1 MSLVGN
7 FGVLFA
13 RLAIGYDFVWCIV
26 PFGHMIMW
34 KSGLRKILLYKK
46 TQQIQGLQRYQNP
59 AIEVL
64 KIFFQLVY
72 ASISLHPLSLVWTI
86 CMVHTNLP
94 CSVSTFY
101 FRFRSWIYY
110 YCHANWT
117 SDLKLESIGAAAAT
131 HFVYMYAYHLIRND
145 WKYWYILG
153 LGLLDN
159 AKPKFFELTRYCI
172 FKIVVI
178 DLLYSIF
185 FIATRW
191 YILLGVVLIKSQA
204 QSLGMPTFKLL
215 FLKRVYYFVYLG
227 KHLCCLPSRTEYGC
241 RQTDVV

>member
-13 RLAIGYDFVWCIV
+13 QLAIGYDFVWCIV

-46 TQQIQGLQRYQNP
+46 TQQIEGLQRYQNP

-117 SDLKLESIGAAAAT
+117 SDLKLESIGK
-131 HFVYMYAYHLIRND
+131 HLLPTLKNWIWVSTNGCC
-145 WKYWYILG
+145 LG
-153 LGLLDN
+153 L
-159 AKPKFFELTRYCI
+159 KWVTPT
-172 FKIVVI
+172 
-178 DLLYSIF
+178 
-185 FIATRW
+185 
-191 YILLGVVLIKSQA
+191 YIGIGAPMQ
-204 QSLGMPTFKLL
+204 
-215 FLKRVYYFVYLG
+215 LKKWLRM
-227 KHLCCLPSRTEYGC
+227 R
-241 RQTDVV
+241 R